1 MKPVI
6 GSIHWPSGID
16 EQLFLN
22 EIWQKK
28 PLLIRQAFP
37 DFATPLPAD
46 ELAGLSLEPDTTGR
60 IITQDDNGAFSL
72 EHGPFEEDRFTTL
85 IGNQWSLLVTDV
97 EKHIPE
103 FIAYLQPFRFIPDW
117 RIDDLMI
124 SYAPD
129 GGSVGAHVDEYDVF
143 LLQASGVRTWRIDAR
158 SDIAHQMRSDGDL
171 KTLANFEP
179 TDEWDLAAGD
189 MLYLP
194 PGMAHHGIAKGD
206 DCTTWSIGFRAPRL
220 PDFVARV
227 SELLS
232 EQMAQQHRYTD
243 GSMEPACPGE
253 ISRQSIQRFKT
264 VWESAT
270 QLNDA
275 DFSRLLGTWL
285 TESTSLAPASAM
297 PEGAITTDLLDS
309 NEKIILQ
316 KAPFC
321 RFAWI
326 AQPSHA
332 ATLFADGTA
341 LPCSLD
347 FATSLCASEQ
357 WFEVVPAR
365 LNDTDLDV
373 VNTLIDTACLLPDS
387 A

>member
-1 MKPVI
+1 MSSDVGP
-6 GSIHWPSGID
+6 IHWPSGID
-16 EQLFLN
+16 EQLFLDK
-22 EIWQKK
+22 IWQKK
-28 PLLIRQAFP
+28 PLFISQAFP
-37 DFATPLPAD
+37 DFITPLPAD

-60 IITQDDNGAFSL
+60 IITQHDNGAFTL
-72 EHGPFEEDRFTTL
+72 EHGPFDEDRFATL
-85 IGNQWSLLVTDV
+85 TGNQWSLLVTDV
-97 EKHIPE
+97 EKHIPQ
-103 FIAYLQPFRFIPDW
+103 FIAFLQPFRFIPDW
-117 RIDDLMI
+117 RIDDLMV

-158 SDIAHQMRSDGDL
+158 SDTSHQMRCDGDL

-179 TDEWDLAAGD
+179 TDEWDLVAGD

-220 PDFVARV
+220 PDLIARV

-243 GSMEPACPGE
+243 GSMTPARPGE
-253 ISRQSIQRFKT
+253 ISQESIQRFKT
-264 VWESAT
+264 IWETAT
-270 QLNDA
+270 QLNDT

-285 TESTSLAPASAM
+285 TESTSLAPTPTLS
-297 PEGAITTDLLDS
+297 EGASTADS
-309 NEKIILQ
+309 INSNDTMTLQ

-326 AQPSHA
+326 EQPSHA
-332 ATLFADGTA
+332 AMLFADGIA
-341 LPCSLD
+341 MPCSLD
-347 FATSLCASEQ
+347 FATKLCASEQ
-357 WFEVVPAR
+357 CFDTVPAK
-365 LNDTDLDV
+365 LNETDRGVLQKLMDM
-373 VNTLIDTACLLPDS
+373 ACLLPDTF
-387 A
+387 

>member
-1 MKPVI
+1 MSSEVGPI
-6 GSIHWPSGID
+6 QWPSGID
-16 EQLFLN
+16 EQHFLN

-37 DFATPLPAD
+37 DFVTPLPAD

-60 IITQDDNGAFSL
+60 IITQEDNGAFAL
-72 EHGPFEEDRFTTL
+72 EHGPFDEDRFATL
-85 IGNQWSLLVTDV
+85 TGNQWSLLVTDV
-97 EKHIPE
+97 EKHVPQ
-103 FIAYLQPFRFIPDW
+103 FIAWLLPFRFIPDW
-117 RIDDLMI
+117 RIDDLMV

-158 SDIAHQMRSDGDL
+158 SDTAHQMRVDGDL

-179 TDEWDLAAGD
+179 TDEWDLIAGD

-194 PGMAHHGIAKGD
+194 PGMAHHGIAKGE

-220 PDFVARV
+220 PDFIARV

-232 EQMAQQHRYTD
+232 EKMTQQHRYTD
-243 GSMEPACPGE
+243 GRMKPARPGE
-253 ISRQSIQRFKT
+253 ISRESIQRFKSI
-264 VWESAT
+264 WETAT

-275 DFSRLLGTWL
+275 DFSGLLGIWL
-285 TESTSLAPASAM
+285 TESTSLAPPAVM
-297 PEGAITTDLLDS
+297 PEGELSTDFIYSNEAIT
-309 NEKIILQ
+309 LQ

-326 AQPSHA
+326 ERSGHA
-332 ATLFADGTA
+332 ATLFADGIA
-341 LPCSLD
+341 MPCSLD

-357 WFEVVPAR
+357 FFDIVPAK
-365 LNDTDLDV
+365 LSETDLGVLQKLTDS
-373 VNTLIDTACLLPDS
+373 ACLLPVS
-387 A
+387 P